1 MEIEPD
7 TDDEPWV
14 YKRRKVIAPS
24 ETTTQKVTE
33 VTQVETR
40 IVRHC
45 PRKAVTHKLVAA
57 EDPSSSLF
65 SKTSEGDVFHFELQA
80 ANPSFKSSASE
91 LDKVDKSSTA
101 DHISSNKQAEED
113 DPSKHKHILRT
124 KQMMK
129 NSLGLLLQILE
140 KDLL

>member
-80 ANPSFKSSASE
+80 ANPS
-91 LDKVDKSSTA
+91 
-101 DHISSNKQAEED
+101 
-113 DPSKHKHILRT
+113 
-124 KQMMK
+124 
-129 NSLGLLLQILE
+129 
-140 KDLL
+140 